1 VDEQC
6 GAAGTV
12 INAGNANA
20 LGIMKEAMKHMGLR
34 WGFIFLSGKSSLIDS
49 ERLKVVGMAADMY
62 FNGEKERK
70 ISIDGYRGLL
80 STNQEWSVLGCF
92 SGQVFYAELWP
103 EDGEEKTRLRF
114 LISEQ
119 TFGTGNTHSMN

>member
-1 VDEQC
+1 
-6 GAAGTV
+6 
-12 INAGNANA
+12 
-20 LGIMKEAMKHMGLR
+20 
-34 WGFIFLSGKSSLIDS
+34 LIDS